1 MRQVILGALLGLSLS
16 VGLYPQSRLGPPN
29 DPNASAREGESEILI
44 NTAEAGRDIAV
55 WVNNA
60 IAAHIAPKTTEKIIV
75 RNGKYIIEVAET
87 TPRRNQWNIGARKQ
101 VVVDLSSNRLTL
113 GLLIRY
119 GRLLDL
125 NILQT
130 ESLQTRRAGSPQ
142 PQRDTGSSGGIEDAV
157 YRAAQTLVDDLPAG
171 ATVAII
177 SISSSDGEIA
187 EFVLEE
193 LAYLLVETKKF
204 RIVDRKSLDAIK
216 SEHYFQSSG
225 EVDDNSAVSIGKML
239 GASIVITG
247 SISGS
252 GSTRRLRS
260 KALDVKTAE
269 IVAMTSEP
277 F

>member
-16 VGLYPQSRLGPPN
+16 AGLYPQSRLGPPN
-29 DPNASAREGESEILI
+29 DPNASAKEGESEILI

-55 WVNNA
+55 WVNNT

-87 TPRRNQWNIGARKQ
+87 TPRRNEWNIGARKQ

-142 PQRDTGSSGGIEDAV
+142 TQRDTGGSGIEDAV
-157 YRAAQTLVDDLPAG
+157 YRGAQTLVDDLPAG

-177 SISSSDGEIA
+177 SISSSDGETA

-252 GSTRRLRS
+252 GSTRRLRT